1 MKRALPVAAVVLVV
15 FAVLVLAAGNGDSGY
30 RVRAVFDNAGHIT
43 PGEDVK
49 VAGANVGKV
58 EGLAVTRDK
67 KAAITLR
74 IDQPGFS
81 PFHADAHCAVRQ
93 QSLIAE
99 KYVDCN
105 PGSDAAP
112 ELPRIPDGDAGA
124 GAHLLPVARTSSP
137 VDLDL
142 VNGIFRLPVRQRL
155 SLLVNELGT
164 GVAGRGRDLNEA
176 IHRAN
181 PALRE
186 TDTVLAVLAE
196 QDRKLARLVR
206 SSDLVVAPLA
216 RKRRQAAH
224 LVVSS
229 ATTAQATA
237 DRSADLAESIKLL
250 PAFLREL
257 QPTLTSLGT
266 FADDSVPVVDELN
279 AAAPQLDRLVRDMV
293 PFTRAGTPAVVAL
306 GGAARTGRTAIVQ
319 SENVLRSL
327 ASASEN
333 ARTVASDLDA
343 LTQSLDATG
352 GLRAALNWIF
362 FQTTALNGFDDVSHY
377 LRAGLLTNLCSS
389 YATEPTPTCSARF
402 TGGAEPAAPE
412 EGQAGERTA
421 PATPSA
427 SRRPPE
433 TIETSAESQVLGY
446 FMGP

>member
-1 MKRALPVAAVVLVV
+1 VKRALAIAAVLLVVVAAL
-15 FAVLVLAAGNGDSGY
+15 LITSGGESSGY
-30 RVRAVFDNAGHIT
+30 RVRAIFDNAGHIT

-49 VAGANVGKV
+49 VAGANVGTV
-58 EGLAVTRDK
+58 ETLSVTANK

-74 IDQPGFS
+74 IDEPGFS
-81 PFHADAHCAVRQ
+81 PFHADARCTVRQ

-112 ELPRIPDGDAGA
+112 ELPRIPSDETGSGE
-124 GAHLLPVARTSSP
+124 HLLPVSRTSSP

-142 VNGIFRLPVRQRL
+142 VNGIFRLPVRERL
-155 SLLVNELGT
+155 TLLVNELGT

-186 TDTVLAVLAE
+186 TDAVLAVLAE
-196 QDRKLARLVR
+196 QDRRLAHLVR

-224 LVVSS
+224 LVQSS
-229 ATTAQATA
+229 AETAQATA
-237 DRSADLAESIKLL
+237 ARSGDLAESVRLL

-257 QPTLTSLGT
+257 QPTLKSLGT

-279 AAAPQLDRLVRDMV
+279 AAAPQLDRLVRDV
-293 PFTRAGTPAVVAL
+293 EPFTRAAAPAVVAL
-306 GGAARTGRTAIVQ
+306 GSAARTGRTAFVR
-319 SENVLRSL
+319 SEDVLRTLSST
-327 ASASEN
+327 AGN
-333 ARTVASDLDA
+333 ARPVADDLDA
-343 LTQSLDATG
+343 LTKSLDATG
-352 GLRAALNWIF
+352 GLRQALNWIF

-377 LRAGLLTNLCSS
+377 LRAGLLTNLCSG

-402 TGGAEPAAPE
+402 TGGAPAPE
-412 EGQAGERTA
+412 AEGVAPTERTTPA
-421 PATPSA
+421 KPAT
-427 SRRPPE
+427 SRRSPE
-433 TIETSAESQVLGY
+433 TTTTPESQMLGY
-446 FMGP
+446 LLGP